1 MLRADHPNEW
11 KHLENVIDFFQALCL
26 LFWRHVLDV
35 SERQQRARDF
45 LEEFRLLV
53 GNAGELFLKIIV
65 DADVVP
71 VDCVVFPKT
80 FMLC

>member
-53 GNAGELFLKIIV
+53 GNAP
-65 DADVVP
+65 VP
-71 VDCVVFPKT
+71 TIEGLWSAAEGYALTMAGVRA
-80 FMLC
+80 